1 MKCGFQ
7 GAAKLFMALALVFV
21 FFGCG
26 ALMRSATRPVMDNLS
41 KSVMKQRDLELV
53 RLGAPAYLIMI
64 DGFLEGSPESVYLLS
79 SAAKL
84 YGAYGSAFALG
95 RDEEQA
101 RLMTAKAKEYAFKA
115 ASLEND
121 AFARLHSAPP
131 VEFEA
136 VLPTFEK
143 GDEALLLLVI
153 NSWAGYIRARPGKW
167 EDIAD
172 LPKIEALTKRLLE
185 LDETHYY
192 GAAHLVMGTIRTL
205 LPPSLGGKP
214 EEAREHFQRAMEISG
229 GDFLQTQVA
238 YASRYAR
245 GVYDRELHD
254 RLLEQVMD
262 TPVDKIPELTLLNA
276 LAKRE
281 AARLLESADEYF

>member
-1 MKCGFQ
+1 MNLGFR
-7 GAAKLFMALALVFV
+7 GFFVFLSGLALVLV
-21 FFGCG
+21 LSGCG
-26 ALMRSATRPVMDNLS
+26 SLMRSATKPIMDNMS

-53 RLGAPAYLIMI
+53 RMGAPAYLIMI
-64 DGFLEGSPESVYLLS
+64 DGFLEGSPDSVYLLS

-95 RDEEQA
+95 RDDEQA

-115 ASLEND
+115 ASLENET
-121 AFARLHSAPP
+121 FARLHAAPP
-131 VEFEA
+131 MEFQA
-136 VLPTFEK
+136 VPAAFEK

-153 NSWAGYIRARPGKW
+153 NSWAGYIRARPGSW

-172 LPKIEALTKRLLE
+172 LPKIEALTERLLE

-192 GAAHLVMGTIRTL
+192 GAGHLIMGTIRTL

-214 EEAREHFQRAMEISG
+214 DEARVHFQRAMEISG
-229 GDFLQTQVA
+229 GVFLQTQVA

-245 GVYDRELHD
+245 TVYDRELHD
-254 RLLEQVMD
+254 RLLREVME
-262 TPVDKIPELTLLNA
+262 TPVDAVPELTLLNA

-281 AARLLESADEYF
+281 AAKLIESADEYF